1 MKDSEKPHIARLAMN
16 SKLLRTAYEL
26 RDIINE
32 QARTLLGPWP
42 MGMTLFVFN
51 DAYGWNASISRPA
64 SEADNFYR
72 TRALDLI
79 ETLRKIYDLNML
91 RMSNDLSDLKFS
103 NPAFDLHRRQTPR
116 SPTWQKAS
124 NEAIGKPRNP
134 RKKRSR

>member
-1 MKDSEKPHIARLAMN
+1 MN

-26 RDIINE
+26 RDIIIE

-42 MGMTLFVFN
+42 IGMTLFVFN
-51 DAYGWNASISRPA
+51 DAYGWNASISRPT

-79 ETLRKIYDLNML
+79 ETLRNIYDLNML
-91 RMSNDLSDLKFS
+91 RMSNDPSDLKFS
-103 NPAFDLHRRQTPR
+103 NAAFDLNHRQNPG
-116 SPTWQKAS
+116 SSTWQKAS
-124 NEAIGKPRNP
+124 NEAIGKPRSP